1 MPWFACNSQ
10 TGELLPNHDELYES
24 VRADLEEAMDNDE
37 EFHELTFEKGETRFF
52 TYGMVTVIWK
62 CIEPLQGQGSY
73 CTWTGKYVSHG
84 GTVLWLR
91 TNFDLGE
98 LRHYIQDEKIC
109 VPM

>member
-1 MPWFACNSQ
+1 MPWFATSPE
-10 TGELLPNHDELYES
+10 TGEPLPNQDELYES
-24 VRADLEEAMDNDE
+24 VRTDLEEALNHEFDE
-37 EFHELTFEKGETRFF
+37 VTFDEGETRFF

-73 CTWTGKYVSHG
+73 CTWRGKYVSHG

-91 TNFDLGE
+91 TNFDIVNLH
-98 LRHYIQDEKIC
+98 HYIQDEKIC